1 MSFIGKMFGMDSG
14 AQKESARLQAEK
26 MRQDA
31 ENTKRQSEAIA
42 NQSAAQA
49 RLAQDR
55 ARVEEQVRMMQ
66 ESAEP
71 TQAEVDVGDKGADEP
86 ASRRRRAY
94 QNPNAG
100 PSGAVRI

>member
-1 MSFIGKMFGMDSG
+1 MSFIGKLFGMDSG
-14 AQKESARLQAEK
+14 AQKRQAELQAAQ

-31 ENTKRQSEAIA
+31 ENNKRQSEAIA

-55 ARVEEQVRMMQ
+55 ARVEEQVRLMEQ
-66 ESAEP
+66 DAEP
-71 TQAEVDVGDKGADEP
+71 EKAEVDVGDPGTDET

-94 QNPNAG
+94 QNPSAG
-100 PSGAVRI
+100 ASGAVRI